1 MKSVKLISSAIA
13 MLICFITTA
22 QEKTITGVVSDDI
35 YGPLPG
41 AGVYNTRSKRG
52 IYADMDGKYSIKA
65 QKGDLLTFSF
75 IGHESKTKKV
85 RKKNS
90 INIVL
95 VEAHQELKE
104 TVSTRKTKSKN
115 KNQDYTEKQKQAAL
129 ESLIISKDTIPDVK
143 SSAKEPLYILDN
155 KILDSKQFSKINPND
170 IEEIKVLK
178 GNEAKLIYGD
188 KGSNGAVIITLKK

>member
-1 MKSVKLISSAIA
+1 MNSVKLISSVIA

-22 QEKTITGVVSDDI
+22 QERTITGVVSDDS

-52 IYADMDGKYSIKA
+52 IYADIDGKYSIKA

-75 IGHESKTKKV
+75 IGHDSKTKKV
-85 RKKNS
+85 RKKNN

-95 VEAHQELKE
+95 VEAHLELKE
-104 TVSTRKTKSKN
+104 TVATRETKSKD
-115 KNQDYTEKQKQAAL
+115 KNQDYTTKQKQSAS
-129 ESLIISKDTIPDVK
+129 ESLIISKDTIPDAK
-143 SSAKEPLYILDN
+143 SSVKEPLYILDN

-188 KGSNGAVIITLKK
+188 KGSNGAVIITLKE

>member
-22 QEKTITGVVSDDI
+22 QERTITGVVSDDLN
-35 YGPLPG
+35 GPLPG
-41 AGVYNTRSKRG
+41 AGVYNTRSKRF

-65 QKGDLLTFSF
+65 QKGDLLTFSY

-85 RKKNS
+85 RKKNT
-90 INIVL
+90 INIQL
-95 VEAHQELKE
+95 AEAHLELKE
-104 TVSTRKTKSKN
+104 TIATPETKFKN
-115 KNQDYTEKQKQAAL
+115 KNQDYTAKQKQSVS
-129 ESLIISKDTIPDVK
+129 ESIIISKNTIPDVK
-143 SSAKEPLYILDN
+143 SSTKEPLYILDN

-188 KGSNGAVIITLKK
+188 KGSNGAVIITLKE